1 MTMMMSSSTVHMAE
15 SPRDVVGGVA
25 DALVG
30 VRVNELVHACVGLG
44 EGTDHVLLGIGA
56 LGHREAAV
64 TEAERVGVGRRAARV
79 LERPEAGLG
88 NLGHAIGD
96 GVDREV
102 GVVGK
107 QRLAVGLRHDADD
120 GIRASGERD
129 LVPDGEAVVG
139 GKDAVDGNLVVSLR
153 DAPLAVGGEVDLGAV
168 RVGAQRAARAVV
180 ALRLAEARVNG
191 EVLVD
196 VDAADAVR
204 GVACGVELGLG
215 GLEARGEAAV
225 LYCVLVA
232 HAVDDDAD
240 GVRGEKKARG
250 QGDGGAHEEEDADVL
265 AQVVAQLPGEA
276 PC

>member
-1 MTMMMSSSTVHMAE
+1 MAFVNE
-15 SPRDVVGGVA
+15 KNVLLHQNAANKDEALRTIADYAATLGLTDDA
-25 DALVG
+25 DAVYEAFLAREDMGETGMTDGFAVP
-30 VRVNELVHACVGLG
+30 HAK
-44 EGTDHVLLGIGA
+44 TDAIK
-56 LGHREAAV
+56 RAAV
-64 TEAERVGVGRRAARV
+64 IVVKNNRA
-79 LERPEAGLG
+79 LEWPSFDDKPVDV
-88 NLGHAIGD
+88 AIS
-96 GVDREV
+96 
-102 GVVGK
+102 
-107 QRLAVGLRHDADD
+107 L
-120 GIRASGERD
+120 

-139 GKDAVDGNLVVSLR
+139 GKDAVDGNLVVRLR

-168 RVGAQRAARAVV
+168 RVGAQRATRAVV

-225 LYCVLVA
+225 LYGVLVA